1 MVGGPTI
8 IIKLMQLGL
17 IDEYQFYVQPI
28 ILGQG
33 LPLFK
38 NITDRIDLKL
48 SNYLFTPATGSPQGS
63 VNENILNEKIL
74 LPAQLS

>member
-48 SNYLFTPATGSPQGS
+48 SKYLFKPATGSPQGS
-63 VNENILNEKIL
+63 VSGNFLNEKIL